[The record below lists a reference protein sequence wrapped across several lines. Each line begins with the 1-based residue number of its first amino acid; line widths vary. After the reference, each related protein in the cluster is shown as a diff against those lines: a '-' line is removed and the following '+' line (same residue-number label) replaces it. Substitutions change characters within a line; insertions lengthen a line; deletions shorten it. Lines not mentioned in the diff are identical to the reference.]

1 MGVLSSLPAA
11 ERADRSI
18 TTASSIV
25 VFAAA
30 WRTLRPLSDRPGV
43 RAILPLLVEAAA
55 IGVAVGTSGAWSSP
69 FTTSLI
75 VIAAIVGLQGG
86 FAGAGLGLVVGVA
99 SVVAS
104 ALPGRSDPLVSAS
117 ARTVTPMMLVAVGA
131 AAVAARFFRLAKVGD
146 ETRGEVSR
154 LSSANSLMVQLT
166 ALARAGGVIR
176 DVQTVAEEAVS
187 RLQPLF
193 NATAVSI
200 VLREEASTDW
210 RIAAA
215 QPVDPVGTTF
225 APDALPPAIRALSMP
240 ATPNTSATP
249 AVRIGS
255 HGLHIEHASTLIG
268 PLLVRDEV
276 IGSVVLERST
286 ESPFTDRDVEHL
298 GRMLDVIGLTL
309 DNSRWFR
316 RLRSLG
322 AEDERNRVARD
333 VHDRLGSSVAALAF
347 GLERLRAR
355 HPSDDEAERLHTEAR
370 ATVSE
375 LRDTLWHL
383 RTGIAPDQPLASI
396 GPEIARRHEERTSAK
411 VTFTT
416 DPPNERV
423 SPAVELELLRL
434 TQEALN
440 NAARHADASVVNI
453 RWEPTRPIAVL
464 TIQDNGRGFDP
475 KTAGRSDSYGLRG
488 MRERADAI
496 DAILDITSSEA
507 GGTTIRV
514 EVPDAR

>member
-30 WRTLRPLSDRPGV
+30 WRTLRPLADRPGI
-43 RAILPLLVEAAA
+43 RAVVPLLVEAAA
-55 IGVAVGTSGAWSSP
+55 IGIAVGTSGAWGSP

-86 FAGAGLGLVVGVA
+86 FTGAGIGVVVGVA
-99 SVVAS
+99 AVVAS

-117 ARTVTPMMLVAVGA
+117 ARTITPMVLVAIGTA
-131 AAVAARFFRLAKVGD
+131 AIAARYFRLARVG
-146 ETRGEVSR
+146 EESLSEVSR

-166 ALARAGGVIR
+166 TLARAGGVIR
-176 DVQTVAEEAVS
+176 DVQTVAEEAVN

-215 QPVDPVGTTF
+215 QPIDAVGTTF
-225 APDALPPAIRALSMP
+225 APDALPPAIRALSVP
-240 ATPNTSATP
+240 TTLNNTLP

-255 HGLHIEHASTLIG
+255 RGLCFDTASTLVG
-268 PLLVRDEV
+268 PLMVRDEV
-276 IGSVVLERST
+276 IGSVVLERPN
-286 ESPFTDRDVEHL
+286 EAPFTDRDVEHL

-355 HPSDDEAERLHTEAR
+355 HPSDDEAQRLHSEAR

-411 VTFTT
+411 VTFVT
-416 DPPNERV
+416 DPPNERL

-440 NAARHADASVVNI
+440 NAARHADASVVDI
-453 RWEPTRPIAVL
+453 RWEPKKPVAVL